1 MQLIKPDL
9 MTPVLKFFY
18 FMTENNLRD
27 FIFTKWGMGGGDTG
41 FPVFQKT
48 FWKAKKVTGYIF

>member
-27 FIFTKWGMGGGDTG
+27 FIFTKWGGGGGDTG

-48 FWKAKKVTGYIF
+48 F